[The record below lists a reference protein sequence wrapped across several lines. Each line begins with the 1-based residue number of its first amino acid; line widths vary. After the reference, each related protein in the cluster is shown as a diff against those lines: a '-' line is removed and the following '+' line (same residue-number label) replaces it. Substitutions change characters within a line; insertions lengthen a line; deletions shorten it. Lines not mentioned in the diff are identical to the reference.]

1 VADDLLSR
9 LRDYATHLEQE
20 SAAGRVPQVKAD
32 VAQVWLEM
40 AEAKASQ
47 RNIEEIAGC
56 FRLAGLKTVQAGFA
70 EIGTAV
76 TDVQQGHP

>member
-1 VADDLLSR
+1 
-9 LRDYATHLEQE
+9 
-20 SAAGRVPQVKAD
+20 VPKVKAD